1 MLQPED
7 LITQAL
13 PATLE
18 RRCGKPLEELG
29 LETLEDLYECIANL
43 GGNWYR
49 QFPGVLR
56 EDAAELVRWLAENGR
71 AIGEVTDRFYPPGMA
86 PKEPAQELPAK
97 TRAAALPPAPR
108 TAPIEE
114 LVLPSSL
121 SGEFGENR
129 GLENSL
135 QANNDRDAIEA
146 WLAARAQNPNTNAQY
161 RKEAER
167 FLLWCT
173 MELGMAMSSITAR
186 EAARYPK
193 WLEEL
198 GRTDEAVWKKHWRLP
213 QTTWI
218 GKKNE
223 PRLSEGWRPFN
234 GPLSASSRKSAMTIL
249 RLLFSFL
256 VKTGY
261 LRFSPFDQI
270 SAKVR
275 LLPGEGAPKAFA
287 DRSLTPQQWEEI
299 LAYLEDM
306 KEGESKAR
314 LAVILSLGKGLGMR
328 ASEMLNATAGW
339 ICVRRIGDEDMRV
352 IEIVGKG
359 DKIRRLPLS
368 EDTVSRINKYLA
380 YRKLPSLESCPPET
394 PIVAN
399 LGVGPAGG
407 STGISR
413 SGLYRTLVA
422 FFREAAEQIEE
433 KSGADAAK
441 LRASST
447 HWLRHTFATTALK
460 QMDINVV
467 QNAMGHASIG
477 TTSRYLTPE
486 EAQIARAMKKMQSL

>member
-1 MLQPED
+1 MFQPDD
-7 LITQAL
+7 LIADAIPAAL
-13 PATLE
+13 V
-18 RRCGKPLEELG
+18 RRVAEPFETLG
-29 LETLEDLYECIANL
+29 LATLEDLYELIASL

-56 EDAAELVRWLAENGR
+56 EDALALVEWLRDNAGE
-71 AIGEVTDRFYPPGMA
+71 IGEVTERFYPSGLA
-86 PKEPAQELPAK
+86 PAK
-97 TRAAALPPAPR
+97 DEGEAAGSLVPARRETP
-108 TAPIEE
+108 TLEE
-114 LVLPSSL
+114 LSLPSSL
-121 SGEFGENR
+121 SGEFGTNR
-129 GLENSL
+129 GNDNSL
-135 QANNDRDAIEA
+135 QAKNDKQAIEA
-146 WLAARAQNPNTNAQY
+146 WLLARAQNPNTNAQY

-173 MELGMAMSSITAR
+173 MEKGVAMSSISAT
-186 EAARYPK
+186 EAAQYPK

-198 GRTDEAVWKKHWRLP
+198 GRTDEALWARHWRLP
-213 QTTWI
+213 QKTWI

-223 PRLSEGWRPFN
+223 PRLSPAWRPFN
-234 GPLSASSRKSAMTIL
+234 GPLSASSRKGAMTIL

-287 DRSLTPQQWEEI
+287 DRSLTPEQWKEI
-299 LAYLEDM
+299 TSFLSGM
-306 KEGESKAR
+306 KDSQTKAR
-314 LAVILSLGKGLGMR
+314 LEVILSLGKGLGMR
-328 ASEMLNATAGW
+328 ASEMMNASAGW

-359 DKIRRLPLS
+359 DKIRRLPIS
-368 EDTVSRINKYLA
+368 DEAVSRINA
-380 YRKLPSLESCPPET
+380 YFALRGLPPVESCPPET
-394 PIVAN
+394 PLIAN
-399 LGVGPAGG
+399 LGKGPG
-407 STGISR
+407 SPTGGISR
-413 SGLYRTLVA
+413 SGLYRALIN
-422 FFREAAEQIEE
+422 FFREAARHVEE
-433 KSGADAAK
+433 KSAADAAK

-486 EAQIARAMKKMQSL
+486 EAQIARAMKKMESL

>member
-1 MLQPED
+1 MLQPDD
-7 LITQAL
+7 LISQTIPQPL
-13 PATLE
+13 
-18 RRCGKPLEELG
+18 RRRVAEPLNALG
-29 LETLEDLYECIANL
+29 LHTLEDLYECMANV

-49 QFPGVLR
+49 QFPGLLR
-56 EDAAELVRWLAENGR
+56 EDALSLVRWLAREGGE
-71 AIGEVTDRFYPPGMA
+71 IGEITDRFYPPGMA
-86 PKEPAQELPAK
+86 PGAAAGESPAQPSGSLACLQ
-97 TRAAALPPAPR
+97 A
-108 TAPIEE
+108 APIEQ
-114 LVLPSSL
+114 LALPSSL
-121 SGEFGENR
+121 SGEFGANR

-135 QANNDRDAIEA
+135 QADNDRDAIEA
-146 WLAARAQNPNTNAQY
+146 WLNARAQNPNTNAQY

-167 FLLWCT
+167 FLLWCA
-173 MELGMAMSSITAR
+173 MEQRMAMSSISAK
-186 EAARYPK
+186 EAALYPK

-198 GRTDEAVWKKHWRLP
+198 GRTDEAAWARRWHLP
-213 QTTWI
+213 QQTWI

-223 PRLSEGWRPFN
+223 PRLSENWRPFN

-275 LLPGEGAPKAFA
+275 LLPGEGAPRAFA
-287 DRSLTPQQWEEI
+287 DRSLTPEQWEEI
-299 LAYLEDM
+299 LEYLADM
-306 KEGESKAR
+306 KPSEAKAR
-314 LAVILSLGKGLGMR
+314 LTVILSLGKGLGMR
-328 ASEMLNATAGW
+328 ASEMMNASTGW
-339 ICVRRIGDEDMRV
+339 ICVRRIGDEDLRV

-359 DKIRRLPLS
+359 DKIRRLPVS
-368 EDTVSRINKYLA
+368 DDTAARINEYLA
-380 YRKLPSLESCPPET
+380 WRKLPPLESCPPET
-394 PIVAN
+394 PLISN
-399 LGVGPAGG
+399 LGLGPNSGQA
-407 STGISR
+407 GISR
-413 SGLYRTLVA
+413 SGLYRALVG

-486 EAQIARAMKKMQSL
+486 EAQIAKAMKKMESL